1 MLFLIV
7 PLLVIV
13 ELTPT
18 IIVPLFP
25 LLVISP
31 PELFVIV
38 VPESLSETIIALLA
52 DAELVEIIW
61 PLFTIVVLS
70 APGEVVPR
78 IVFPPLRITPPLLF
92 VIDTL
97 SDLLMLIAFDLLV
110 DVEIVP

>member
-1 MLFLIV
+1 MVLLFPLSWIAFLSKFLFLIV

-52 DAELVEIIW
+52 DAELVEII
-61 PLFTIVVLS
+61 
-70 APGEVVPR
+70 
-78 IVFPPLRITPPLLF
+78 
-92 VIDTL
+92 
-97 SDLLMLIAFDLLV
+97 
-110 DVEIVP
+110 

>member
-1 MLFLIV
+1 MVLLFPLSWIAFLSKFLFLIV

-38 VPESLSETIIALLA
+38 V
-52 DAELVEIIW
+52 
-61 PLFTIVVLS
+61 
-70 APGEVVPR
+70 
-78 IVFPPLRITPPLLF
+78 
-92 VIDTL
+92 
-97 SDLLMLIAFDLLV
+97 
-110 DVEIVP
+110 